1 MKIFVGCSASED
13 IPGKY
18 RLDCNMLLDELFSK
32 NNDLVF
38 GACNSGIMSDAYMS
52 ALSHDREIV
61 GICPE
66 AYVDD
71 FKDLKCTT
79 EIVSKSVND
88 RTDGLINE
96 SDVLLFLPGGFGS
109 VYELFMAIESKRCHE
124 HNREIIIY
132 NSNGFYDDLL
142 TFIERIYSEKFAKE
156 YVRDYYFVSSDKKE
170 LIDYIDRVK
179 LDKVSLKRK

>member
-1 MKIFVGCSASED
+1 MRLFVGCSASED

-18 RLDCNMLLDELFSK
+18 RLDCNMLLDELFRS
-32 NNDLVF
+32 NYDLVF
-38 GACNSGIMSDAYMS
+38 GACNSGIMSDAYLS
-52 ALSHDREIV
+52 ALGHGRNIV

-88 RTDGLINE
+88 RTDGLIRE

-109 VYELFMAIESKRCHE
+109 VYELFTAIESKRCHE
-124 HNREIIIY
+124 HNKEIIIY
-132 NSNGFYDDLL
+132 NSEGFYDELL
-142 TFIERIYSEKFAKE
+142 SFIDRIYKEKFAKE
-156 YVRDYYFVSSDKKE
+156 YVRDYYFVSDDKKE
-170 LIDYIDRVK
+170 IIDYIERI
-179 LDKVSLKRK
+179 RKEIVVLNK

>member
-18 RLDCNMLLDELFSK
+18 RLDCNMLLDELFRE

-52 ALSHDREIV
+52 ALGHGRNIV

-79 EIVSKSVND
+79 EITTKNVNE
-88 RTDGLINE
+88 RTDGLIRE

-109 VYELFMAIESKRCHE
+109 VYELFTAIESKRCHE
-124 HNREIIIY
+124 HSREIIIY
-132 NSNGFYDDLL
+132 NSEVRLMCPSPTLKNGQRRTRTTGRVFLPAAAL
-142 TFIERIYSEKFAKE
+142 TRRKCGV
-156 YVRDYYFVSSDKKE
+156 VRPSVTWMKSRRQ
-170 LIDYIDRVK
+170 I
-179 LDKVSLKRK
+179 

>member
-18 RLDCNMLLDELFSK
+18 RLDCNMLLDELFRS

-38 GACNSGIMSDAYMS
+38 GACNSGIMSDAYLS
-52 ALSHDREIV
+52 ALRQERNIV

-79 EIVSKSVND
+79 EITTKSVND

-96 SDVLLFLPGGFGS
+96 SDILLFLPGGFGS
-109 VYELFMAIESKRCHE
+109 VYELFTAIESKRCHE
-124 HNREIIIY
+124 HNRIILIY
-132 NSNGFYDDLL
+132 NSEGFYDQLL
-142 TFIERIYSEKFAKE
+142 AFIEKIYSEKFAKE
-156 YVRDYYFVSSDKKE
+156 YVRDYYFVSDDKQE
-170 LIDYIDRVK
+170 ILDYISRIKRENIK
-179 LDKVSLKRK
+179 LEKK

>member
-18 RLDCNMLLDELFSK
+18 RLDCNMLLDELFRS

-38 GACNSGIMSDAYMS
+38 GACNSGIMSDAYLS
-52 ALSHDREIV
+52 ALSHGRNIV

-79 EIVSKSVND
+79 EIVSKTVND

-109 VYELFMAIESKRCHE
+109 VYELFTAIESKRCHE
-124 HNREIIIY
+124 HNRSIIIY
-132 NSNGFYDDLL
+132 NSLGFYDELL
-142 TFIERIYSEKFAKE
+142 SFVEKIYNEKFAKE
-156 YVRDYYFVSSDKKE
+156 YVRDYYFVSDDKE
-170 LIDYIDRVK
+170 EVLDYISKLKQSEVK
-179 LDKVSLKRK
+179 LERK

>member
-13 IPGKY
+13 IPSKY
-18 RLDCNMLLDELFSK
+18 RLDCNMLLDELFRN

-52 ALSHDREIV
+52 ALGHNRKIV

-79 EIVSKSVND
+79 EITTKTVND
-88 RTDGLINE
+88 RTDGLIRE

-109 VYELFMAIESKRCHE
+109 VYELFTAIESKRCHE
-124 HNREIIIY
+124 PNREIII
-132 NSNGFYDDLL
+132 
-142 TFIERIYSEKFAKE
+142 
-156 YVRDYYFVSSDKKE
+156 
-170 LIDYIDRVK
+170 
-179 LDKVSLKRK
+179 